1 MVEGCSS
8 AHCQRY
14 TDVSKTFSLPGEPPA
29 ADTFLLPEV
38 EDKCSF
44 LCPFFFFE
52 CTTHMCRVAEL
63 TLNRDVLVCAY
74 LATVVNLLSENLFNS
89 TQSDRKLSGCVA
101 ADCPRYVTHCRLIA

>member
-8 AHCQRY
+8 AHRQRY
-14 TDVSKTFSLPGEPPA
+14 TDVSKTSSLPGEPPA

-44 LCPFFFFE
+44 LCPFFE
-52 CTTHMCRVAEL
+52 STKHMCRVAEL
-63 TLNRDVLVCAY
+63 TLNRDVLVRAY

-89 TQSDRKLSGCVA
+89 TRSDRKLSGCVA
-101 ADCPRYVTHCRLIA
+101 ADCPRYVTRCRLIA